1 MHRRNTTNAG
11 LTRRQFLAYQSAV
24 AGGLALELLLPRT
37 SLPAGIGVSPA
48 EDPAAHP
55 GETAFPLKGGESRR
69 YLVDARGKPF
79 FVLGDTPWFLQ
90 KLKLEDVRFVLD
102 DRRRKGFNTLFLEIL
117 DDSAMPSR
125 DAYGNVAFEPQT
137 DITRPVEA
145 YWRYADTVMEEAT
158 RRGFFVI
165 MTDLWYG
172 AGGGLW
178 MHHVKPDIAAVYGHF
193 LGKRYGRFKNLMW
206 MHCGDRN
213 PDENLAASAGALAEA
228 IRQEAPH
235 HLHTAHNAHEF
246 ASSAFFHEEPW
257 LDVNMAYTYG
267 ASYLH
272 VLPEYQRSA
281 PIRPVILG
289 ETGYEGEPNA
299 IELLPD
305 AKKGDLWN
313 PYRIRRNAWWA
324 VLSGAVGYCAGTR
337 LWRWESNWRDV
348 LQVRSVRE
356 APHILRLMETIPW
369 WRLVPDVKH
378 EFVTSG
384 FGTWKQADY
393 VTAALADNG
402 GAGVVYLPSPRRIS
416 VDLAKFSGPVSARWF
431 DPTNAAFSAVEDSPF
446 PAQGRRDFSPPDK
459 NAAGEGDW
467 VLLLESVGE
476 RAQGDAGTTLAC
488 EGTRFTLNGKPAFLL
503 GISYYAG
510 LGASEDFI
518 RRDLD
523 DVRRHGFNWLRVWA
537 TWNAFDNDVS
547 AVDAQGRPREP
558 FLGKLK
564 GLVAE
569 CDRRGLVVDVTLTRN
584 KSGILPDY
592 KAHLRAVE
600 TLVEAL
606 KPHRNW
612 YLDLANERDVRD
624 DRYVSAGEL
633 KRLRDRVR
641 QLDPQRLVTASF
653 GGHDLTAEDVR
664 ESLLTIGVDFLCPHR
679 PRDPESPA
687 QTETK
692 TRECLDLMKDAGR
705 AAPLHHQEP
714 FRRGYQGWEPT
725 AADFLTD
732 LRGAVAGGAAGWCFH
747 NGTQRNAPDQQPR
760 RSFDLRGRRLFDQL
774 DAEERKVVA
783 EAATV
788 TRPDM
793 EKEATK

>member
-1 MHRRNTTNAG
+1 MDREERS
-11 LTRRQFLAYQSAV
+11 LVTRREFLVRQSALL
-24 AGGLALELLLPRT
+24 GGA
-37 SLPAGIGVSPA
+37 AIGCWAFGREAAASA
-48 EDPAAHP
+48 DQSTGDPAV
-55 GETAFPLKGGESRR
+55 FPLKISENRR
-69 YLVDARGKPF
+69 YLVDAGDRPF

-90 KLKLEDVRFVLD
+90 RLKLDDVRLVLD
-102 DRRRKGFNTLFLEIL
+102 DRKSEGFNTLFLEIL

-125 DAYGNVAFEPQT
+125 DAYGNVAFEPET

-145 YWRYADTVMEEAT
+145 YWRYADTVMEEAA

-165 MTDLWYG
+165 MSDLWYG
-172 AGGGLW
+172 AGRGLW

-193 LGKRYGRFKNLMW
+193 LGKRYARFKNLMW

-213 PDENLAASAGALAEA
+213 PDENLAASARALAEA
-228 IRQEAPH
+228 IRAEAPH
-235 HLHTAHNAHEF
+235 HLHTAHNEHEF
-246 ASSAFFHEEPW
+246 ASSAFFHRDPW
-257 LDVNMAYTYG
+257 LDVDMAYTYG

-272 VLPEYQRSA
+272 VLPEYQRTE
-281 PIRPVILG
+281 PIHPVILG

-305 AKKGDLWN
+305 AKRGDLWN

-324 VLSGAVGYCAGTR
+324 VLAGAVGYCAGTR
-337 LWRWESNWRDV
+337 LWRWENNWRDV

-356 APHILRLMETIPW
+356 APHILRLIETIPW
-369 WRLVPDVKH
+369 WRLVPDVNH

-393 VTAALADNG
+393 VTAALADDG
-402 GAGVVYLPSPRRIS
+402 SAGVAYLPGPRKIT
-416 VDLAKFSGPVSARWF
+416 VDLSKFSGPVSARWF
-431 DPTNAAFSAVEDSPF
+431 DPTNAAFSAVEGSPSG
-446 PAQGRRDFSPPDK
+446 ADGRREFSPPDK

-467 VLLLESVGE
+467 VLLLEAE
-476 RAQGDAGTTLAC
+476 KETKLAC

-503 GISYYAG
+503 GISYYGG
-510 LGASEDFI
+510 LGATEEFI

-523 DVRRHGFNWLRVWA
+523 DVQRYGFNWLRVWA
-537 TWNAFDNDVS
+537 TWTAFDNDVS

-569 CDRRGLVVDVTLTRN
+569 CDRRGLVVDVTLARN
-584 KSGILPDY
+584 KRGLLPDY
-592 KAHLRAVE
+592 DAHLRAVE
-600 TLVEAL
+600 TVVDAL
-606 KPHRNW
+606 KPHSNW

-624 DRYVSAGEL
+624 DRYVSAEEL

-641 QLDPQRLVTASF
+641 RLDPRRLVTASF
-653 GGHDLTAEDVR
+653 GGHDLSAEDIR
-664 ESLLTIGVDFLCPHR
+664 ESLLTIGLDFVSPHR
-679 PRDPESPA
+679 PRGPESPG
-687 QTETK
+687 QTEAR
-692 TRECLDLMKDAGR
+692 TRECLGLMKAVGR
-705 AAPLHHQEP
+705 EAPVHYQEP
-714 FRRGYQGWEPT
+714 FRRGYQDWEPV

-774 DAEERKVVA
+774 DSEERKVVA
-783 EAATV
+783 EV
-788 TRPDM
+788 
-793 EKEATK
+793 